1 MFNIIKL
8 NACVSV
14 YFYCLIHIISFLKD
28 MGILVNSHNKK
39 RYLKKDQYF
48 ERKQFKDKGTNR
60 NRTKV
65 PRDRPER
72 VQVGSDNGQVDI
84 AQVDIAPLQQAVASF
99 VKEEEDP
106 YFGCPPSDIVDCD
119 DGFLR
124 GSGTPTCQAEC
135 DGKCCVGTTT
145 DPNACERFTGK
156 VCKDKKSCIGR
167 DACVDA
173 DIGLV
178 VGGCTG
184 DFSCKDAY
192 IKHGVIRGCIS
203 PRACNEAGAFKAGS
217 GNSGYVGRIKD
228 GCVGVAVCAYMGYG
242 FSSDA
247 FVGFVDNGCVGGGS
261 EGTCY
266 KLGYDGRVGFIRNA
280 CKQFNACNY
289 LAYDNDG
296 YVGSIERACIG
307 TYKYVVICW
316 LPCFPFPCLCTQSCF
331 QSLTNILTSFHLF
344 DYREG
349 LMWQSSILWWPR
361 WIY

>member
-1 MFNIIKL
+1 
-8 NACVSV
+8 
-14 YFYCLIHIISFLKD
+14 

-48 ERKQFKDKGTNR
+48 ERKQFKDKDTNR

-72 VQVGSDNGQVDI
+72 VQVGSDNG
-84 AQVDIAPLQQAVASF
+84 QVDIAPLQQAVASF

-106 YFGCPPSDIVDCD
+106 YFGCPPSDIVDCV
-119 DGFLR
+119 G
-124 GSGTPTCQAEC
+124 GMSGGVTCQVAC
-135 DGKCCVGTTT
+135 DGECCVGTTS
-145 DPNACERFTGK
+145 DPNACEGFTGQ

-184 DFSCKDAY
+184 DLSCKGAY
-192 IKHGVIRGCIS
+192 IKHGVIRGCIGGFE
-203 PRACNEAGAFKAGS
+203 ACKSAGRG
-217 GNSGYVGRIKD
+217 GYVGRIKD
-228 GCVGVAVCAYMGYG
+228 GCVGDEVCEYMG
-242 FSSDA
+242 SDGG
-247 FVGFVDNGCVGGGS
+247 FVGFVDNGCVGGTFDGF

-266 KLGYDGRVGFIRNA
+266 KLGYDSRVGFIKNA

-289 LAYDNDG
+289 LAYENDG

-307 TYKYVVICW
+307 TYKEVVICW

-344 DYREG
+344 DYREV
-349 LMWQSSILWWPR
+349 LVWQSSILWWPR

>member
-1 MFNIIKL
+1 
-8 NACVSV
+8 
-14 YFYCLIHIISFLKD
+14 

-48 ERKQFKDKGTNR
+48 EKEFKDKDTNR

-65 PRDRPER
+65 PQDRPER
-72 VQVGSDNGQVDI
+72 VQVGSNNG
-84 AQVDIAPLQQAVASF
+84 QVDIAPLQQAVASF
-99 VKEEEDP
+99 IKAEEDP
-106 YFGCPPSDIVDCD
+106 YFGCPPNDIVDCD
-119 DGFLR
+119 AGYLKD
-124 GSGTPTCQAEC
+124 SMMGTTCKDAC
-135 DGKCCVGTTT
+135 DEKCCVGTTS
-145 DPNACERFTGK
+145 DPNACEGFTGQ

-184 DFSCKDAY
+184 DFSCKDAH

-203 PRACNEAGAFKAGS
+203 PRACADAGDFKKAGS

-228 GCVGVAVCAYMGYG
+228 GCVGDSVCRYMGYG
-242 FSSDA
+242 FSSNA
-247 FVGFVDNGCVGGGS
+247 FVGFVDNGCVGDGF

-280 CKQFNACNY
+280 CKQFDACNY
-289 LAYDNDG
+289 LAYENDG

-307 TYKYVVICW
+307 TYKEVVICW

-331 QSLTNILTSFHLF
+331 QSLTNIPFSF
-344 DYREG
+344 
-349 LMWQSSILWWPR
+349 I
-361 WIY
+361 